1 MTTPLPP
8 AEDPFGTPPPAGTA
22 VAVAPGVWWARMP
35 LPFALNHINIWLL
48 EDGDGWAVVD
58 CGFNDDA
65 TRTAWEALFTGPMG
79 GRPVTRV
86 ITTHFH
92 PDHMGLA
99 AWLTA
104 RFGATF
110 HATLAEWLWG
120 RMLSM
125 QGAEE
130 CTPLA
135 ARFYADAGLPEPLAE
150 RLARR
155 ADAYRLAVP
164 EVPAVLHRLRDGD
177 GLAIGGRRWRVV
189 VGRGHAPEQACLM
202 GEEAGVF
209 ISGDQVLPKISPN
222 VSVWP
227 QQPDEDPLND
237 FLVSLED
244 VCRRVPDSLLVLPS
258 HGRPFHGLHA
268 RAAELASHHADRLAE
283 VAEACRG
290 GPKTV
295 FDVMQAMF
303 PRELD
308 PIQVRFAIGEALAH
322 VNHLL
327 HRGVLVREAG
337 VPARY
342 RAA

>member
-8 AEDPFGTPPPAGTA
+8 AGDPFGTPPPAGAA
-22 VAVAPGVWWARMP
+22 VPVAPGVWWARMP
-35 LPFALNHINIWLL
+35 LPFALDHINVWLL
-48 EDGDGWAVVD
+48 EDGDGWTVVD
-58 CGFNDDA
+58 CGFADDSTCA
-65 TRTAWEALFTGPMG
+65 AWEALFAGPMG

-86 ITTHFH
+86 VTTHFH

-99 AWLTA
+99 AWLTG
-104 RFGATF
+104 RFGAVF

-135 ARFYADAGLPEPLAE
+135 ASFYAGAGVPEALAE

-164 EVPAVLHRLRDGD
+164 AVPAVLHRLRDD
-177 GLAIGGRRWRVV
+177 DVLTIGGRRWRVV
-189 VGRGHAPEQACLM
+189 VGRGHAPEQACLTC
-202 GEEAGVF
+202 EEAGVF

-227 QQPDEDPLND
+227 QQPDEDPLSD
-237 FLVSLED
+237 FLASLED

-258 HGRPFHGLHA
+258 HRRPFRGLHA
-268 RAAELASHHADRLAE
+268 RADELRHHHAERLAE
-283 VAEACRG
+283 VADTCRSA
-290 GPKTV
+290 PKTA
-295 FDVMQAMF
+295 FEVMQAMF
-303 PRELD
+303 RRDLD

-327 HRGVLVREAG
+327 HKGQLVREDG
-337 VPARY
+337 TPARY
-342 RAA
+342 RTA